1 MSKIKELYQK
11 YKEIINYLIF
21 GVLTTVVSLV
31 TYYICVFTVL
41 DPDNAIQLQS
51 ANVISWI
58 ISVAFA
64 YITNRKFVF
73 ESKEKNKIKEEQNT
87 SNTTQE
93 YIEKSGNNYLKS
105 LKVEGYKL
113 EPEFNMQQD
122 NYIVYVDDK
131 SRVKNLNIIAEPD
144 DERAKIEG
152 TGVIEITPEQQ
163 LVNVNVIAENGNLK
177 VYTIKV
183 ENRAD
188 RPEDKSRGVMVMIT
202 TVIVVLIISGVVIIA
217 DKKSKHK

>member
-1 MSKIKELYQK
+1 MKNKK
-11 YKEIINYLIF
+11 K
-21 GVLTTVVSLV
+21 VLTIGIIFLFITVMHSFSYAAGRLV
-31 TYYICVFTVL
+31 DIPVPPNSAGKADFT
-41 DPDNAIQLQS
+41 S
-51 ANVISWI
+51 
-58 ISVAFA
+58 
-64 YITNRKFVF
+64 
-73 ESKEKNKIKEEQNT
+73 EEGEKEAQQYEENKIKEEQNT

-131 SRVKNLNIIAEPD
+131 NRVKKLNIIAEPD

-188 RPEDKSRGVMVMIT
+188 RPEDKSRGVTVMIT
-202 TVIVVLIISGVVIIA
+202 TVIVVLIISGVAIIA